1 MKKTLLIILVL
12 VVIALGGG
20 ALYWGM
26 NMRSTSIV
34 SDKNNEIKNTTMA
47 TTDSQVQDIVKQY
60 KDLRETLSPEA
71 KQRKKYSSED
81 FVILKQMSDLGLKL
95 KALDS
100 KEKIQAFVSANISDN
115 TISITINGKDI
126 GIEDE
131 TLGTNEEGDTVT
143 GLRNADSLMKL
154 ISVAPEQVF
163 ILNKGENIIRVSY
176 KNKKL
181 GTPLRV
187 KVRAYADFDTVL
199 SIDSRLPEGVVEK
212 SFTLNSVKPADF
224 APVLIQQ

>member
-12 VVIALGGG
+12 VAIAFGGG
-20 ALYWGM
+20 ALYWSM
-26 NMRSTSIV
+26 NMRSPAVVPPT
-34 SDKNNEIKNTTMA
+34 NNEIKNTTMT
-47 TTDSQVQDIVKQY
+47 TTDSQVQAIVKQY
-60 KDLRETLSPEA
+60 KDLWETLSPEA

-81 FVILKQMSDLGLKL
+81 FVILKQMSEVGLKL

-115 TISITINGKDI
+115 TVSITINGKDI

-163 ILNKGENIIRVSY
+163 ILNKGENTIRVSY
-176 KNKKL
+176 KNKKP

-199 SIDSRLPEGVVEK
+199 SIDSRLPEGVIEK
-212 SFTLNSVKPADF
+212 SFTLDSVKPADF
-224 APVLIQQ
+224 APILIQQ